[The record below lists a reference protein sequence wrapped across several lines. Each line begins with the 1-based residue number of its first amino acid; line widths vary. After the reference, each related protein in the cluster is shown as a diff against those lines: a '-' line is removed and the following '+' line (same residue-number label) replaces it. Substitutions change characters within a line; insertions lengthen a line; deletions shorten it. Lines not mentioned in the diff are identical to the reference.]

1 MNQQKM
7 NRLESDI
14 AIIKEAIRAN
24 NGFIRQFL
32 SGKNLS
38 GFFIVFGAVTAAL
51 GIMWHLALSIH
62 GSFGAMSVGL
72 KIALIVITTAA
83 SAALAVLKTVSIAR
97 AARKIDRNY
106 SWYGMFQKLSDHPL
120 SIAQGLVVLMSICC
134 AIFAG
139 RQGESAIVVGIIT
152 GGFAVVFLLYAVAF
166 LLTEYLPISIG
177 LFLVTILAVAIPALA
192 PLLLFA
198 GGIGGVFIICGLMLR
213 FSSIGDW

>member
-1 MNQQKM
+1 MDRQEM

-24 NGFIRQFL
+24 NGFISQFL
-32 SGKNLS
+32 SGRTLS
-38 GFFIVFGAVTAAL
+38 GFFIAFGAVTAAL
-51 GIMWHLALSIH
+51 GIMWHLALTAH
-62 GSFGAMSVGL
+62 GSFGEMSVGL
-72 KIALIVITTAA
+72 RIALIVITIAA
-83 SAALAVLKTVSIAR
+83 SAALVAAKIVSIDR

-106 SWYGMFQKLSDHPL
+106 SWFGMFQKLSDHPL

-134 AIFAG
+134 AVFAG
-139 RQGESAIVVGIIT
+139 RQGESTIVVGIIT

-177 LFLVTILAVAIPALA
+177 LFLVTILAVVIPTMT

-198 GGIGGVFIICGLMLR
+198 GGMGGVFIVCGLMLR
-213 FSSIGDW
+213 LTSIGDR